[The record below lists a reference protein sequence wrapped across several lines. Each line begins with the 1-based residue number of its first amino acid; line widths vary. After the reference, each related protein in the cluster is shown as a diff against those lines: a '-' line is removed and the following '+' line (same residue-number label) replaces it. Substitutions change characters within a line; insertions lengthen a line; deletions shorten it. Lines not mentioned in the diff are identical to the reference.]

1 VTREEILSA
10 AYSIGTP
17 GEPWWLDDDD
27 LIEFATEILAMNRD
41 CPCETDLRLTDLIL
55 AIIVVMVVIA
65 AVSLIF

>member
-1 VTREEILSA
+1 MTRDKILSA
-10 AYSIGTP
+10 AYSVGTV

-55 AIIVVMVVIA
+55 AIIVVMVVVA
-65 AVSLIF
+65 AVSLIS